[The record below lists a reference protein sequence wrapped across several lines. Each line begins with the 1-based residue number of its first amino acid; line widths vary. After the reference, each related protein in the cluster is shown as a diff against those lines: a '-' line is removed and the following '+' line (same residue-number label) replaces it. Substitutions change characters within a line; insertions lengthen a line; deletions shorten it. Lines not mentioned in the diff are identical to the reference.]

1 MSNKGEK
8 RPCSI
13 PLIIALVTFSLILLA
28 LGTKHYFPNLSCP
41 VKAQWNIEC
50 PGCGGTRALESLIT
64 GNLPSAF
71 SYNPIITLGI
81 IFITIYCLISL
92 YCRVL
97 GLKSPAIKFSLYKG
111 ISAILVIIVFTIIR
125 NL

>member
-8 RPCSI
+8 KTCSI
-13 PLIIALVTFSLILLA
+13 PLIIALATFSLILLA
-28 LGTKHYFPNLSCP
+28 LGTKHYFPKLTCP

-50 PGCGGTRALESLIT
+50 PGCGGTRAVESLIT

-81 IFITIYCLISL
+81 IFIAIYCLIPLFSK
-92 YCRVL
+92 VL
-97 GLKSPAIKFSLYKG
+97 G
-111 ISAILVIIVFTIIR
+111 
-125 NL
+125 